1 MRHLVFA
8 LAIMMLPMSMMAQ
21 QRTKAKPA
29 AKKVYVC
36 TSGNSTKY
44 HKTKDCRML
53 KTCNGEV
60 KLVTQGQAHK
70 MKRTQCG
77 VCYKRTKKRAE
88 KSKE

>member
-1 MRHLVFA
+1 
-8 LAIMMLPMSMMAQ
+8 MLPMSMMAQ
-21 QRTKAKPA
+21 QKPKAKPA

-53 KTCNGEV
+53 KSCNGEV

-77 VCYKRTKKRAE
+77 VCYKRIKRTKK
-88 KSKE
+88 S